1 MTDSP
6 AFQQLALQFLDP
18 IQHDYEAIRPLLFGD
33 ATLSQRSDET
43 NIPSSTLSDYARRF
57 LEHGMDGLRDRR
69 TQPTAPADHPFPT
82 EVAAHILYLKQVYPP
97 MAYREI
103 VRILHRKFGYQT
115 NHHTV
120 KRFLDRHALPVQL
133 ALAFPTFHDFE
144 DAYRARW
151 TVVRLFYEGWSKTSI
166 AACLK
171 LSRTHVYTII
181 DAFQTDGFAGLEDQ
195 RTRPATHPANQLS
208 LPLFAEVN
216 DLQQQ
221 YPDAGSFR
229 IHGLLDQQYQT
240 GERDEPPPSERTV
253 GRAMAHN
260 RAFRGAP
267 DPQQDAPPASV
278 AADDPDARR
287 YRAKERH
294 QFWFVDVRYLVK
306 LDGKW
311 VSSIC
316 LVEGYSRTILLGL
329 TSPYQDLVAVLQ
341 ALHGA
346 LTTYGCP
353 QGIVS
358 DNGAVFRASGY
369 RRVLETLGI
378 TAQYIDKGRP
388 WQNLIE
394 AQFGVQRRLADAAFA
409 QANDLEACQQAHAA
423 FVETFNTTAHWAHRE
438 RADGRR
444 TPAAVLGQAR
454 GQPMSENLRQR
465 AFRHFQ
471 ATRTVNPQGF
481 VSIQRFYVYAE
492 RGLARQRVSVWLY
505 DDTLRVDDTQTLLAQ
520 YTVTYDRRRRRLRTV
535 KKPILHTTSYASAQM
550 ELFELADA
558 HWHNVYPRPYERRA
572 QQPGVAP
579 QGTQL
584 LLFPEVLAADEEEAG
599 DKAS

>member
-1 MTDSP
+1 M
-6 AFQQLALQFLDP
+6 
-18 IQHDYEAIRPLLFGD
+18 QHDYEAIRPLLFGD
-33 ATLSQRSDET
+33 TTLSQRSEET
-43 NIPSSTLSDYARRF
+43 AIPSSTLSDYARRF

-69 TQPTAPADHPFPT
+69 TTPTAGADHPFPD

-103 VRILHRKFGYQT
+103 VRIVQRKFGYHT

-120 KRFLDRHALPVQL
+120 KRFLDRHAPPVQL
-133 ALAFPTFHDFE
+133 ALDFPTFHDFE

-151 TVVRLFYEGWSKTSI
+151 TVVRLFYEGWSKQSI
-166 AACLK
+166 AGYLK
-171 LSRTHVYTII
+171 LTRAHVYRIL
-181 DAFQTDGFAGLEDQ
+181 DAFAADGFAGLEDQ

-208 LPLFAEVN
+208 LPFFAEVN

-221 YPDAGSFR
+221 YPDAGRFR
-229 IHGLLDQQYQT
+229 IHGLLDKQYQD
-240 GERDEPPPSERTV
+240 GERPEPPPSESTV

-267 DPQQDAPPASV
+267 DPLQDAPSDSA

-287 YRAKERH
+287 YRAQERH

-311 VSSIC
+311 VYSIC
-316 LVEGYSRTILLGL
+316 IVEGYSRKILAGFV
-329 TSPYQDLVAVLQ
+329 SPYQDLVAILQ
-341 ALHGA
+341 VLHGA

-358 DNGAVFRASGY
+358 DNGAVFRAHGY

-378 TAQYIDKGRP
+378 TAHYIDKGRP

-409 QANDLEACQQAHAA
+409 QARNLEACQQADAA

-438 RADGRR
+438 RADGLR
-444 TPAAVLGQAR
+444 TPAAVLGQAI
-454 GQPMSENLRQR
+454 GQPVTEDLRQR

-471 ATRTVNPQGF
+471 ATRTVNAEGF

-492 RGLARQRVSVWLY
+492 RGLARHRVAVWLY
-505 DDTLRVDDTQTLLAQ
+505 DDTLRVDYAQTLLAQ

-535 KKPILHTTSYASAQM
+535 KKPVLHTTRYAAAQLA
-550 ELFELADA
+550 LFELDDEQ
-558 HWHNVYPRPYERRA
+558 WHKVYSRPYERHAKRPVA
-572 QQPGVAP
+572 AP

-584 LLFPEVLAADEEEAG
+584 VLFPEVLAAEEEEAG
-599 DKAS
+599 DAAS